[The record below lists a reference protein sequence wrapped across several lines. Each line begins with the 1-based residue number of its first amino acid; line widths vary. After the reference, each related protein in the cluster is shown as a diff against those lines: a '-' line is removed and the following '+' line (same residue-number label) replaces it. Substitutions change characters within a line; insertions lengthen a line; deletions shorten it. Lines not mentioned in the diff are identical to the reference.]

1 MLGRTQAPRPYR
13 VTEREKKVWAP
24 QNSYSWLAQI
34 ILEHHELTTSSST
47 TLARH
52 LASHN
57 DTQINK
63 KSRYVIMSSWRTYRS
78 KVLAAHLYHT
88 FSING
93 TRGCIFAINYR
104 IFDRD
109 EEAAA
114 WGKQRTS
121 EWSVDSAGIGPRLPR
136 QKHRERLIWAP
147 DPVPWPS
154 RGSLCPSS
162 GGSDASSRSPRM
174 ANWRA
179 LVHAS
184 TPRLLRPRGRL
195 PGIHRI
201 DSDPKF
207 FFFVRKGITSRG
219 LDGRWVQ
226 KRLLPT
232 VERAFW
238 TDPVFINRPRLAL
251 SLSDA
256 AANNQSCSAAAGGVT
271 YATFFIF

>member
-1 MLGRTQAPRPYR
+1 MRKTKDERMIRGFGGDRPTITTTETQRKANLSARSR
-13 VTEREKKVWAP
+13 AVTV
-24 QNSYSWLAQI
+24 
-34 ILEHHELTTSSST
+34 
-47 TLARH
+47 AR
-52 LASHN
+52 
-57 DTQINK
+57 Q
-63 KSRYVIMSSWRTYRS
+63 
-78 KVLAAHLYHT
+78 
-88 FSING
+88 
-93 TRGCIFAINYR
+93 
-104 IFDRD
+104 
-109 EEAAA
+109 
-114 WGKQRTS
+114 
-121 EWSVDSAGIGPRLPR
+121 
-136 QKHRERLIWAP
+136 
-147 DPVPWPS
+147 
-154 RGSLCPSS
+154 LCPSS